1 MIDKQQI
8 VVDLLNE
15 RLPQAKV
22 GIIVKGVDSIDADKI
37 IASVAESTGQYI
49 YAATVGYPLADTGE
63 KNKYILSDS
72 IEKAVLWRSMPER
85 AGHIVVFISNDT
97 DKLHSLAEFDVVSV
111 RDLSQH
117 LIGAQI
123 KNDNNTPAHNFWTA
137 LSDASDYFSFEAIS
151 DFVAAV
157 GETNEQSAA
166 IPVNMWRLNLLS
178 DPDILSTK
186 NKPED
191 RLRRNR
197 ELIIAIGQLSED
209 SRKKLSRSLARTKP
223 KDKNRLQTAYRA
235 LQNFYKYAQKSTLQ
249 ELDFSTVQELFS
261 ASQKKEQPKKPK
273 VNPDNPP
280 IEELDVAPNPIA
292 PIRPKELDTLISDAV
307 VFGGEDDFE
316 NIKELLAALRKH
328 YDTENDENEGDLPL
342 IGGIFGDRPIVLENN
357 QTDLRKLVG
366 RVCNDETWGAL
377 IETEETV
384 LKDAISADIKEQ
396 YSFNP
401 KDEESLV
408 AFKGGIDGGQAL
420 FDFLTQFDSQFAE
433 KQIETAEPFLPIIKE
448 LTEYRNALCCE
459 LDMIMYHPVLLFG
472 SDEES
477 RNLLINYIQ
486 AWEKLY
492 HAFNVNEP
500 TMRQIST
507 GGTGYVARALLLLDV
522 LYIKTPKEWKAI
534 LLPLHPIYLWRYYE
548 VFRSLPG
555 KKATLSNEDN
565 DSLWDYT

>member
-15 RLPQAKV
+15 CLPQTKV
-22 GIIVKGVDSIDADKI
+22 GIIVKGVNSIDADKI

-49 YAATVGYPLADTGE
+49 YAAAVGYPLADTGE
-63 KNKYILSDS
+63 KNNYILSDS

-123 KNDNNTPAHNFWTA
+123 KNDSNTPTHNFWTA
-137 LSDASDYFSFEAIS
+137 LLDASDYFSFEAIS

-209 SRKKLSRSLARTKP
+209 SRKKLSRSLARTKT

-273 VNPDNPP
+273 VNPDDSP

-292 PIRPKELDTLISDAV
+292 PIRPKELDALISDAV

-366 RVCNDETWGAL
+366 RVCNDKTWGAL

-420 FDFLTQFDSQFAE
+420 FDFLTQFDSQFTE

-448 LTEYRNALCCE
+448 LTEHRNTLCRE
-459 LDMIMYHPVLLFG
+459 LDMIM
-472 SDEES
+472 
-477 RNLLINYIQ
+477 
-486 AWEKLY
+486 
-492 HAFNVNEP
+492 
-500 TMRQIST
+500 
-507 GGTGYVARALLLLDV
+507 
-522 LYIKTPKEWKAI
+522 
-534 LLPLHPIYLWRYYE
+534 
-548 VFRSLPG
+548 
-555 KKATLSNEDN
+555 
-565 DSLWDYT
+565 

>member
-15 RLPQAKV
+15 RLPQTKV

-37 IASVAESTGQYI
+37 IASVAKSTGQYI
-49 YAATVGYPLADTGE
+49 YAAAVGYPMADTGE
-63 KNKYILSDS
+63 RNNYILSDS

-117 LIGAQI
+117 LICAQI
-123 KNDNNTPAHNFWTA
+123 KNDNNTPTHNFWMA

-166 IPVNMWRLNLLS
+166 IPANMWRLNLLS

-186 NKPED
+186 NKPAD
-191 RLRRNR
+191 RLRHNR

-209 SRKKLSRSLARTKP
+209 SRKKLSRSLARTKT
-223 KDKNRLQTAYRA
+223 KDKDRLQTAYRA

-261 ASQKKEQPKKPK
+261 ASQKKEKPQKPK
-273 VNPDNPP
+273 ANPDDPS
-280 IEELDVAPNPIA
+280 IEELGIDPNPIA
-292 PIRPKELDTLISDAV
+292 PIRPRELDTLISDAV
-307 VFGGEDDFE
+307 VFGDEDDSE

-366 RVCNDETWGAL
+366 RVCND
-377 IETEETV
+377 
-384 LKDAISADIKEQ
+384 
-396 YSFNP
+396 
-401 KDEESLV
+401 
-408 AFKGGIDGGQAL
+408 
-420 FDFLTQFDSQFAE
+420 
-433 KQIETAEPFLPIIKE
+433 
-448 LTEYRNALCCE
+448 
-459 LDMIMYHPVLLFG
+459 
-472 SDEES
+472 
-477 RNLLINYIQ
+477 
-486 AWEKLY
+486 
-492 HAFNVNEP
+492 
-500 TMRQIST
+500 
-507 GGTGYVARALLLLDV
+507 
-522 LYIKTPKEWKAI
+522 
-534 LLPLHPIYLWRYYE
+534 
-548 VFRSLPG
+548 
-555 KKATLSNEDN
+555 
-565 DSLWDYT
+565 